1 MKQIKVAVI
10 GAGFM
15 ASEHIKAFAA
25 IEDVALVGIYS
36 RTRARAEALAQ
47 QYDIAGVFDSVDALY
62 AATQA
67 DLVIVTVPELHVR
80 NVCLEAF
87 KHPWVAL
94 IEKPAG
100 YDLEDAETIAAA
112 AQQNARRAYV
122 ALNRRHYSSTRA
134 VADQL
139 AEVEGQR
146 LVNIFD
152 QENPLVALEGGQ
164 PPLVVENWMYANS
177 IHMIDYLCV
186 FCRGEVIDVDHILK
200 WTPAD
205 PRFVVTK
212 ITFSSG
218 DIGMYQAVWNAPGP
232 WFVAVTTQAKRWEM
246 RPLEQATV
254 QPYNVRRPEAIP
266 VHAWDTEFKAGL
278 RLQAEETIKTVR
290 GEANQLPT
298 LKDGISTMKLTKRI
312 YEA

>member
-25 IEDVALVGIYS
+25 IEEVALVGIHS
-36 RTRARAEALAQ
+36 RTRSRAEALAL
-47 QYDIAGVFDSVDALY
+47 QYGIAGVFDSVDALH
-62 AATQA
+62 AGTQA
-67 DLVIVTVPELHVR
+67 DLLIVSVPELQVR
-80 NVCLEAF
+80 EVCLQVF

-100 YDLEDAETIAAA
+100 YDLADAEAIAAA
-112 AQQNARRAYV
+112 ARQSARRAYV

-134 VADQL
+134 VAEQL
-139 AEVEGQR
+139 AEIEGPR
-146 LVNIFD
+146 LVNVFD
-152 QENPLVALEGGQ
+152 QENPTVALDGGQ
-164 PPLVVENWMYANS
+164 PPLVVENWMYANA
-177 IHMIDYLCV
+177 IHIIDYLRV
-186 FCRGEVIDVDHILK
+186 FCRGEVTSVEHIVK
-200 WTPAD
+200 WNPSE

-212 ITFSSG
+212 ITFASG

-232 WFVAVTTQAKRWEM
+232 WFVAVNTQAKRWEM

-254 QPYNVRRPEAIP
+254 QPYKSRRSEPIP
-266 VHAWDTEFKAGL
+266 AHAWDTEFKAGL
-278 RLQAEETIKTVR
+278 RLQAEEAVKAVR
-290 GEANQLPT
+290 GEVNQLPT
-298 LKDGISTMKLTKRI
+298 LEDGISTMKLVKQI